1 MFPRMTFLCRSR
13 LAWIHRSFCV
23 RFRWKHSSRHPACY
37 AWEYKTLATHSCS
50 LLPAGSPGW
59 PSAASGPM
67 EAAVPLLHF
76 SFPRFWVWCVINSMM
91 KSSSL
96 WCPSSKSCKRW
107 RVPFYCRG
115 FQLDVQGLGCPCD
128 PSHPYHIKSLLPSF
142 LPCRLQIPTLDTEA
156 IMYIGCVTTFH
167 SCLWSNPYISDW
179 TLIKNLVL
187 KIVPEVR
194 TLRKFSE
201 LILCYLQLVCRL
213 D

>member
-107 RVPFYCRG
+107 QGCHSAVVGSSSMSKVSVVLATLHTHTTLNLFFLASYPADFR
-115 FQLDVQGLGCPCD
+115 FQ
-128 PSHPYHIKSLLPSF
+128 H
-142 LPCRLQIPTLDTEA
+142 
-156 IMYIGCVTTFH
+156 
-167 SCLWSNPYISDW
+167 
-179 TLIKNLVL
+179 
-187 KIVPEVR
+187 
-194 TLRKFSE
+194 
-201 LILCYLQLVCRL
+201 
-213 D
+213 